1 MISVWLRS
9 YTCLKS
15 RPPKRYQKSA
25 VASLVNYHLVQCDLI
40 NGLCLSFSRSDFGQ
54 DQTAKKSA
62 QGPAGRCVDFGVRNH
77 SEHCV
82 HCSINSN
89 NPRRQDLIMCKA
101 NSTLNNVSLSPFP
114 PTELRVSR
122 RLMFDLNPL
131 FWSWKS
137 ATNHNLTLATPC

>member
-101 NSTLNNVSLSPFP
+101 NSTLNNLSRHFHQRSSGYRDDSCLIWTPF
-114 PTELRVSR
+114 
-122 RLMFDLNPL
+122 